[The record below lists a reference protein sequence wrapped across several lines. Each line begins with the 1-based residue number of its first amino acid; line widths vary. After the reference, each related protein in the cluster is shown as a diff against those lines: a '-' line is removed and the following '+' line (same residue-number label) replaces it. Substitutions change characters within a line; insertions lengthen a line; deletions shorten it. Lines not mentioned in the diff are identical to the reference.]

1 MNRLL
6 KVLLCLA
13 LLPLMFI
20 WEVARAVGL
29 PMPSLAL
36 GVSIGGN
43 TLNNL
48 VPDIYV
54 ALDVVSRELT
64 GFTVS
69 AARNSTADKV
79 VLGQNLRSIQTQKN
93 TAGKDVTPGMLFP
106 IIANQTI
113 ANTTLTITKSRAY
126 PFSWSGEEQRG
137 MMTGPGF
144 LTIQQDQIAQCIRG
158 LVNEVEADLANACS
172 IGASRAVGTAGT
184 TPFATN
190 LANTAN
196 LRKVLDDNGAPTS
209 DRHFVM
215 NTTCGAAVRTLTQ
228 LTKANEAA
236 DTTMLRQGDLLD
248 VHGFAFKESAQ
259 IVMTTQG
266 TSVTANTNAAGYAKG
281 ATSITLN
288 AAGTGTIL
296 AGDTVTFTGD
306 TNQYVVTTNVAAV
319 NAGTLIIAAPGLQVA
334 IAAANTVVTIA
345 ANAAHNVGF
354 SRNALVLATRVPYA
368 PLEGDLALIREIIV
382 DPRSGLAFEL
392 AVYPGYH
399 MVQYELALAWGV
411 LVTKPEHMALMLG

>member
-1 MNRLL
+1 M
-6 KVLLCLA
+6 A
-13 LLPLMFI
+13 
-20 WEVARAVGL
+20 
-29 PMPSLAL
+29 
-36 GVSIGGN
+36 
-43 TLNNL
+43 
-48 VPDIYV
+48 
-54 ALDVVSRELT
+54 
-64 GFTVS
+64 
-69 AARNSTADKV
+69 
-79 VLGQNLRSIQTQKN
+79 
-93 TAGKDVTPGMLFP
+93 FP
-106 IIANQTI
+106 TIANQTI

-126 PFSWSGEEQRG
+126 PFSWAGEEQRG
-137 MMTGPGF
+137 VMTGPGF

-158 LVNEVEADLANACS
+158 LVNEVEADLANICS
-172 IGASRAVGTAGT
+172 ISASRATGVAGT

-196 LRKVLDDNGAPTS
+196 LRKILDDNGAPTS

-259 IVMTTQG
+259 IVTTTQG

-281 ATSITLN
+281 ITAITL
-288 AAGTGTIL
+288 AASGTGTIV
-296 AGDTVTFTGD
+296 AGDTITFAGD
-306 TNQYVVTTNVAAV
+306 TNQYVVTANVAAV
-319 NAGTLIIAAPGLQVA
+319 NAGALTIAAPGLQQA
-334 IAAANTVVTIA
+334 IPAANTAITIA

-368 PLEGDLALIREIIV
+368 PLEGDLALIREIII